1 MIITNQDNGK
11 NNLLTALK
19 FVQFINDFQQV
30 RRMLLANGEDR
41 MENNVEHSYKLA
53 MLAWYFISTD
63 NLKLDLGLAIK
74 YSLVHDLVEVYAGD
88 TYTYS
93 TDDEFKNSKKER
105 EAKALKQLEAEFT
118 EFPELIKL
126 IEKYEDKTDP
136 ESLFIYALD
145 KIEPIINIYLDGGKT
160 WRNNKITLEM
170 ITENK
175 MSKVENCPEVKK
187 YLEQLLE
194 LIKQNQEELF

>member
-1 MIITNQDNGK
+1 M
-11 NNLLTALK
+11 
-19 FVQFINDFQQV
+19 
-30 RRMLLANGEDR
+30 ANGEDR